1 MRACIGI
8 TVHGPWWRARRVL
21 GLGLAFCTLGLGAMV
36 ALPGTAG
43 ATKIKGRVENYRQLT
58 NPVWEEA
65 RDSKRKL
72 YTFRETVPTVPAQ
85 FRKMFPH
92 IPKELCIAALAPSPR
107 PPPQTAVLIRVG
119 GGRTTPVTIVVAPGT
134 RLQFKNTDPFTHRLY
149 ALKDNAGVRTF
160 VANDTIKGG
169 TREWTVPE
177 PGAFEVRDELAPSLR
192 MWIVAETTVVT
203 IGYPSMKGEF
213 ALAVEPG
220 EYTLQVFFSGKPV
233 GDPRPVK
240 VGGNDLDLGR
250 EPIKVAPDP
259 KKAEKKDGEKASD
272 DEEAASKEAAGKDDA
287 KADEK
292 K

>member
-1 MRACIGI
+1 MRG
-8 TVHGPWWRARRVL
+8 RARRVL
-21 GLGLAFCTLGLGAMV
+21 RLWLAFSTLGMAAIV
-36 ALPGTAG
+36 ALPGTAA
-43 ATKIKGRVENYRQLT
+43 ATKIKGRVENYRQLA
-58 NPVWEEA
+58 NPVWDEA

-72 YTFRETVPTVPAQ
+72 FTFRETVPTVPAQ

-92 IPKELCIAALAPSPR
+92 IPKELCIAALAASPR

-134 RLQFKNTDPFTHRLY
+134 RLQFKNTDPFTHRLH
-149 ALKDNAGVRTF
+149 ALKDNVGVRTF

-177 PGAFEVRDELAPSLR
+177 PGTFEVRDELAPSLR
-192 MWIVAETTVVT
+192 MWIVAEPSVVT

-213 ALAVEPG
+213 ALVVEPG
-220 EYTLQVFFSGKPV
+220 EYTIQVFFSGKKV
-233 GDPRPVK
+233 GDPRSVT

-259 KKAEKKDGEKASD
+259 KKSEKKDGEKAGEGD
-272 DEEAASKEAAGKDDA
+272 EAASKDDA
-287 KADEK
+287 KADQDKPGEK
-292 K
+292 NK

>member
-1 MRACIGI
+1 MRG
-8 TVHGPWWRARRVL
+8 RARRVL
-21 GLGLAFCTLGLGAMV
+21 RLWLAFSTLGMAAIV
-36 ALPGTAG
+36 VLPGTAA
-43 ATKIKGRVENYRQLT
+43 ATKIKGRVENYRQLA
-58 NPVWEEA
+58 NPVWDEA

-107 PPPQTAVLIRVG
+107 PPPQTAILIRVG
-119 GGRTTPVTIVVAPGT
+119 GGRTTPVTIVVAPGA

-149 ALKDNAGVRTF
+149 ALQDNVAVRTF

-177 PGAFEVRDELAPSLR
+177 PGTFEVRDELAPSLR
-192 MWIVAETTVVT
+192 MWIVAEPSVVT

-213 ALAVEPG
+213 ALLVEPG
-220 EYTLQVFFSGKPV
+220 EYTIQVFFAGKKV
-233 GDPRPVK
+233 GDPRSVT

-250 EPIKVAPDP
+250 EAIKVAPDP
-259 KKAEKKDGEKASD
+259 KKSEKKDGEKAGED
-272 DEEAASKEAAGKDDA
+272 DEAASKDDA
-287 KADEK
+287 KADPDKPAEK